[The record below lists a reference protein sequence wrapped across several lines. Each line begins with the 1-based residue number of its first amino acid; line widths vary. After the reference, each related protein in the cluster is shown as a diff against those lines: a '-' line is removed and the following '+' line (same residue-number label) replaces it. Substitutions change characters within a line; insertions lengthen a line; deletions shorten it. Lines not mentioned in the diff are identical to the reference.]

1 MSDLVRDDYNYTNI
15 TTATTT
21 QVKTGACRLIRIVLN
36 ETTDGAI
43 TIIDNITGS
52 TPVVGVIATS
62 TIPGFLYYG
71 VKLATG
77 LRITTAGAS
86 DITVVWTSN

>member
-1 MSDLVRDDYNYTNI
+1 MELIRDDYKYTNI

-21 QVKTGACRLIRIVLN
+21 LVQTGPVRLIRIVLN

-43 TIIDNITGS
+43 TISDSASAG
-52 TPVVGVIATS
+52 TPLVAVIATS
-62 TIPGFLYYG
+62 VAPQTLYYG
-71 VKLATG
+71 VRLTTG

-86 DITVVWTSN
+86 DITVVWTPN

>member
-1 MSDLVRDDYNYTNI
+1 MSELMRDDYKYTNI

-21 QVKTGACRLIRIVLN
+21 QVHTGPCRLIRIVLN

-43 TIIDNITGS
+43 TITDNTTGT
-52 TPVVGVIATS
+52 TPIVGIIATA

-71 VKLATG
+71 VKIQTG

-86 DITVVWTSN
+86 DVTVVYTPN

>member
-1 MSDLVRDDYNYTNI
+1 MRDDYKYTNI

-21 QVKTGACRLIRIVLN
+21 QVFSGPGRLIRIVLN

-43 TIIDNITGS
+43 TIIDNTTGS
-52 TPVVGVIATS
+52 TPVVGVIATA

-71 VKLATG
+71 VKVNTG

-86 DITVVWTSN
+86 DITVVSTTN

>member
-1 MSDLVRDDYNYTNI
+1 MRDDYKYTNI

-21 QVKTGACRLIRIVLN
+21 QVFSGNGRLFRVVLN

-43 TIIDNITGS
+43 TISDS
-52 TPVVGVIATS
+52 TSAGTPLIAVIATS
-62 TIPGFLYYG
+62 IAPTTLYYG
-71 VKLATG
+71 IKLTSG

-86 DITVVWTSN
+86 DVTIIWAPN